1 MMFMV
6 LDRRI
11 LSDSGGTLPTFFA
24 TRKKN
29 IKKTIW
35 TLTRAPLRAHFH
47 PRMATL
53 TETLLSLI
61 DESELTI
68 KEIAEHSEVPY
79 QPLRRFVRGRRGAPA
94 GRVNQSYDAD
104 SADRVYRFLAGKP
117 FVEGGNQ

>member
-1 MMFMV
+1 MV
-6 LDRRI
+6 LVSSVS
-11 LSDSGGTLPTFFA
+11 SDSGGTLPTFSE

-29 IKKTIW
+29 LKKTIW
-35 TLTRAPLRAHFH
+35 TLTHAPLREHF
-47 PRMATL
+47 PSRMATL
-53 TETLLSLI
+53 TETLLRLI

-68 KEIAEHSEVPY
+68 KEISEHSDVPY

-117 FVEGGNQ
+117 FVEGGVA